1 MILFWGGIGVVIG
14 IIYVLIELES
24 KLNDGNR

>member
-1 MILFWGGIGVVIG
+1 MILFWVGLAVVSGIT
-14 IIYVLIELES
+14 YALIELES

>member
-1 MILFWGGIGVVIG
+1 MILFWGGLGVVSG
-14 IIYVLIELES
+14 IIYLLIELES

>member
-14 IIYVLIELES
+14 IIYVLIEVES
-24 KLNDGNR
+24 RLNEGNR

>member
-1 MILFWGGIGVVIG
+1 MILFWAGIAVVSVITCA
-14 IIYVLIELES
+14 LIELES

>member
-14 IIYVLIELES
+14 IIYVLIEVES